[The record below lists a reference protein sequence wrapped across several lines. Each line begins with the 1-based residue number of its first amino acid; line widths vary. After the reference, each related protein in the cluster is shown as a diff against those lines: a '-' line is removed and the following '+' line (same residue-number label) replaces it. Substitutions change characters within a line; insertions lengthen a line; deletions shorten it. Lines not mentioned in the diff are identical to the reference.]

1 MLPSIERVQSAIHT
15 LRKGGMIILVDGKDR
30 EHEGDLIAP
39 AETITP
45 EQMNFMIRHSSGI
58 VCLPMDKSTLQK
70 LQLPLMVQPQ
80 DNTSSYGTPFT
91 ISIDSKKGITTGV
104 SAQDRVHTI
113 RSAIAEH
120 ALPTDLVK
128 PGHVFPLQAKD
139 NGVLERQGHTE
150 GSIDLVKLAGFK
162 PAAVLSEIM
171 NADGTMAKGHQL
183 EEFAKTHHLPL
194 LTIEDLITYRLTS
207 ESCIEESAT
216 ALLPLDQYGL
226 FNITVV
232 REKYSHTEHTVLR
245 KDIATHTQQPPLV
258 RIHSACMT
266 GDLFGS
272 TRCDC
277 YKQLH
282 YALKHISQEGG
293 MLLYLNQEGRGIG
306 LLNKIK
312 AYQLQEN
319 GLDTVEANEQ
329 LGLAVDARQYHIAG
343 HILRAAGLDRIRL
356 LTNNPSKLNA
366 LKACGIKYI
375 EQINMPV
382 FCNKQNYRYLKTK
395 QEKLNHTINL
405 DNEWA
410 HA

>member
-1 MLPSIERVQSAIHT
+1 MPSSIERVQVAIHA
-15 LRKGGMIILVDGKDR
+15 LQKGGMIILVDSKDR

-45 EQMNFMIRHSSGI
+45 DQMNFMIRHSSGI
-58 VCLPMDKSTLQK
+58 VCLPMDKATLKK

-80 DNTSSYGTPFT
+80 DNTSLYGTPFT
-91 ISIDSKKGITTGV
+91 ISIDAKEGITTGV
-104 SAQDRVHTI
+104 SAQDRVQTI
-113 RSAIAEH
+113 RAAIAEN
-120 ALPTDLVK
+120 ALPADLVK

-150 GSIDLVKLAGFK
+150 GSIDIVKLAGFK

-171 NADGTMAKGHQL
+171 NTDGTMAKGHQL
-183 EEFAKTHHLPL
+183 EAFAKKHHLPII
-194 LTIEDLITYRLTS
+194 TIEDLIDYRLTT
-207 ESCIEESAT
+207 EPCIEESAT

-232 REKYSHTEHTVLR
+232 REKYSRTEQTVLK
-245 KDIATHTQQPPLV
+245 KDMANPIQKPPLV

-282 YALKHISQEGG
+282 YALTKISQEGG

-319 GLDTVEANEQ
+319 GLDTVEANEK

-343 HILRAAGLDRIRL
+343 HILRASGLDRIRL
-356 LTNNPSKLNA
+356 LTNNPSKINS
-366 LKACGIKYI
+366 LKASGIKYI
-375 EQINMPV
+375 EQIQMPV
-382 FCNKQNYRYLKTK
+382 FCNKQNYHYLKTK
-395 QEKLNHTINL
+395 KEKLNHTIQL

-410 HA
+410 HT